1 MESRIANDSS
11 TGQADRSAPADA
23 VRHSAHGTTF
33 TIPEG
38 APPAFHLLAKPTGAI
53 CNLDCA
59 YCFFLD
65 KEVFYPGSKFRMS
78 DDVLEAY
85 IRQLIESHRTDSV
98 NIAWQGGEP
107 TLMGLDF
114 YRRVMVLVEKYRRP
128 GMRFLHTM
136 QTNGTLLDDEWCAFL
151 KEHDFLIGISIDGP
165 RELHDIYRV
174 DKGGQPTFDKV
185 MRGLRL
191 LQKHGVDFNVLT
203 TVNRVNADY
212 PLEVY
217 RFLRDEVGTTWM
229 QFIPVVERIN
239 ADGLTLFQEGATV
252 SERSVLPAQFGEFLS
267 TIFDEWVF
275 HDVGK
280 VYVQTF
286 EAALR
291 NWLGMGAS
299 GMCVFNETCG
309 TGLAI
314 EHNGDLYA
322 CDHFVEPNF
331 FLGNIQ
337 QQHMIELVASPQQ
350 VKFGQDKRDT
360 LPRYCLE
367 CDVRFACHGECPKNR
382 FIETPDGEPGLNYLC
397 AGFKDFFHHVDFA
410 MKLMAG
416 LIRRGREA
424 REVTPILQKSFAQ
437 VERNDP
443 CPCGSGR
450 KFKQCH
456 GRQKAQVGRKALPA
470 PQSRT
475 QSNRHA

>member
-1 MESRIANDSS
+1 MTTSFPAAPL
-11 TGQADRSAPADA
+11 TWPAD
-23 VRHSAHGTTF
+23 
-33 TIPEG
+33 

-65 KEVFYPGSKFRMS
+65 KEVFYPGSKFRMT
-78 DDVLEAY
+78 DEVLEQY
-85 IRQLIESHRTDSV
+85 IRQLIEAHQTDAV

-114 YRRVMVLVEKYRRP
+114 YRRVMTLVEKYRRP
-128 GMRFLHTM
+128 GMRFMHTL
-136 QTNGTLLDDEWCAFL
+136 QTNGTLLDDEWAAFF
-151 KEHDFLIGISIDGP
+151 KEHNFLLGISIDGP
-165 RELHDIYRV
+165 RELHDVYRV

-185 MRGLRL
+185 LRGLRL
-191 LQKHGVDFNVLT
+191 LQKHGVEYNVLT

-217 RFLRDEVGTTWM
+217 RFLRDEVKTDWM

-239 ADGLTLFQEGATV
+239 EDGLTLYQQGTTV
-252 SERSVLPAQFGEFLS
+252 SDRSVQPDQFGRFL
-267 TIFDEWVF
+267 IAIYDEWVR

-280 VYVQTF
+280 IFVQTF

-291 NWLGMGAS
+291 NWLGMDAS

-314 EHNGDLYA
+314 EHNGDLYS
-322 CDHFVEPNF
+322 CDHFVEPNYL
-331 FLGNIQ
+331 LGNIQ
-337 QQHMIELVASPQQ
+337 KDHLIELVASPQQ
-350 VKFGQDKRDT
+350 IKFGQDKRDT
-360 LPRYCLE
+360 LPRYCRE
-367 CDVRFACHGECPKNR
+367 CNVRFACHGECPKNR

-397 AGFKDFFHHVDFA
+397 AGFKLFFQHVDFP
-410 MKLMAG
+410 MKLLAG

-424 REVTPILQKSFAQ
+424 QEVMSVLDRAFAN
-437 VERNDP
+437 VDRNDP

-450 KFKQCH
+450 KFKHCH
-456 GRQKAQVGRKALPA
+456 DRPDLRPSRKPLPMA
-470 PQSRT
+470 QSR
-475 QSNRHA
+475 SEVINKR

>member
-1 MESRIANDSS
+1 MDTVTTSHPA
-11 TGQADRSAPADA
+11 APLTRPA
-23 VRHSAHGTTF
+23 
-33 TIPEG
+33 G

-65 KEVFYPGSKFRMS
+65 KEALYPGSKFRMS
-78 DDVLEAY
+78 DEVLEQY
-85 IRQLIESHRTDSV
+85 IRQLIESHQTDSV

-114 YRRVMVLVEKYRRP
+114 FRRTMTVVEKHRRP
-128 GMRFLHTM
+128 GMHFLHTM
-136 QTNGTLLDDEWCAFL
+136 QTNGTLLDDEWAAFF
-151 KEHDFLIGISIDGP
+151 KEHNFLIGISIDGP
-165 RELHDIYRV
+165 RPLHDVYRV
-174 DKGGQPTFDKV
+174 DKGGQPTFDRV
-185 MRGLRL
+185 MRGLHL
-191 LQKHGVDFNVLT
+191 LQKHGVEYNVLT

-217 RFLRDEVGTTWM
+217 RFLRDEVKTDWM

-239 ADGLTLFQEGATV
+239 ADGLTLYQQGATV
-252 SERSVLPAQFGEFLS
+252 SDRSVQPDQFGRFLI
-267 TIFDEWVF
+267 TIYDEWVR

-280 VYVQTF
+280 IFVQTF

-291 NWLGMGAS
+291 NWLGMNAS

-314 EHNGDLYA
+314 EHNGDLYS
-322 CDHFVEPNF
+322 CDHFVEPNYL
-331 FLGNIQ
+331 LGNIQ
-337 QQHMIELVASPQQ
+337 QDHLIELVASPQQ
-350 VKFGQDKRDT
+350 LKFGQDKRDT
-360 LPRYCLE
+360 LPRYCRE

-397 AGFKDFFHHVDFA
+397 AGFKLFFQHVDFS
-410 MKLMAG
+410 MKLLAG
-416 LIRRGREA
+416 LVRRGREA
-424 REVTPILQKSFAQ
+424 KEVMAILDRVFANID
-437 VERNDP
+437 RNDP

-456 GRQKAQVGRKALPA
+456 GRPPTRSEWRPLPV
-470 PQSRT
+470 PQSR
-475 QSNRHA
+475 SEVVDNR

>member
-1 MESRIANDSS
+1 M
-11 TGQADRSAPADA
+11 TTPFPA
-23 VRHSAHGTTF
+23 
-33 TIPEG
+33 IPVVLPVG

-78 DDVLEAY
+78 DDVLEQY
-85 IRQLIESHRTDSV
+85 IRQLIEAHQTNDV

-114 YRRVMVLVEKYRRP
+114 FRRTMALVEKYRRP

-136 QTNGTLLDDEWCAFL
+136 QTNGTLLDDEWAAFF
-151 KEHDFLIGISIDGP
+151 KEHGFLIGISIDGP
-165 RELHDIYRV
+165 RPLHDVYRV
-174 DKGGQPTFDKV
+174 DKGGRPTFDKV

-191 LQKHGVDFNVLT
+191 LQKHGVEYNILT
-203 TVNRVNADY
+203 TVNRVNGDY

-217 RFLRDEVGTTWM
+217 RFLRDEAGTDWM

-239 ADGLTLFQEGATV
+239 ADGLTLYQEGSKV
-252 SERSVLPAQFGEFLS
+252 SERSVRPEQFGRFLS
-267 TIFDEWVF
+267 AIFDEWVR
-275 HDVGK
+275 HDVGRI
-280 VYVQTF
+280 YVQTF
-286 EAALR
+286 EATLR

-314 EHNGDLYA
+314 EHNGDVYS
-322 CDHFVEPNF
+322 CDHFVEPGYL
-331 FLGNIQ
+331 LGNIQ
-337 QQHMIELVASPQQ
+337 EQHMIELVASPQQ
-350 VKFGQDKRDT
+350 LRFGQDKRDM

-397 AGFKDFFHHVDFA
+397 AGFKAFFHHVDFP

-416 LIRRGREA
+416 LLRRDREA
-424 REVTPILQKSFAQ
+424 KEVMAILERAFAGVQ
-437 VERNDP
+437 RNDP

-450 KFKQCH
+450 KFKLCH
-456 GRQKAQVGRKALPA
+456 GQAQPNPGGKALPN
-470 PQSRT
+470 PQSR
-475 QSNRHA
+475 SGVVAG

>member
-1 MESRIANDSS
+1 MDTMTTSFPA
-11 TGQADRSAPADA
+11 APLTWP
-23 VRHSAHGTTF
+23 V
-33 TIPEG
+33 G
-38 APPAFHLLAKPTGAI
+38 APPAFHLLSKPTGAI

-78 DDVLEAY
+78 DDVLEQY
-85 IRQLIESHRTDSV
+85 IRQLIESHQTDAV

-114 YRRVMVLVEKYRRP
+114 YRRVMDLVEKYRRP

-136 QTNGTLLDDEWCAFL
+136 QTNGTLLDDEWAAFF
-151 KEHDFLIGISIDGP
+151 KEHSFLIGISLDGP
-165 RELHDIYRV
+165 RELHDVYRV

-185 MRGLRL
+185 LRGLRL
-191 LQKHGVDFNVLT
+191 LQKHGVEYNVLT

-217 RFLRDEVGTTWM
+217 RFLRDEVKTDWM

-239 ADGLTLFQEGATV
+239 ADGLTLYQQGTTV
-252 SERSVLPAQFGEFLS
+252 SDRSVQPDQFGRFLVA
-267 TIFDEWVF
+267 IYDEWVR

-280 VYVQTF
+280 IFVQTF
-286 EAALR
+286 EAALS
-291 NWLGMGAS
+291 NWLGLGNS

-314 EHNGDLYA
+314 EHNGDLYS
-322 CDHFVEPNF
+322 CDHFVEPKYL
-331 FLGNIQ
+331 LGNIQ
-337 QQHMIELVASPQQ
+337 KDHMIELVAAPAQL
-350 VKFGQDKRDT
+350 KFGQDKRDT
-360 LPRYCLE
+360 LPRYCRE
-367 CDVRFACHGECPKNR
+367 CSVRFACHGECPKNR

-397 AGFKDFFHHVDFA
+397 AGFKLFFQHIDFS
-410 MKLMAG
+410 MKLLAG

-424 REVTPILQKSFAQ
+424 QEVMTILDRAFSNTD
-437 VERNDP
+437 RNDP

-456 GRQKAQVGRKALPA
+456 GRPPTRSDWKPLPV
-470 PQSRT
+470 PQSRSEVLT
-475 QSNRHA
+475 RSV